1 MAHFT
6 TTDGLHVLFLAK
18 ASEVGLVLRT
28 NDPRRLAGC
37 LRQAMKLPAAQG
49 AELGDLQIRLS
60 PFAEGDIIVV
70 NKHIKLGQGLQ
81 AEPSAAELIDE
92 VLS

>member
-1 MAHFT
+1 MPHFT

-28 NDPRRLAGC
+28 NDPRRAAAC
-37 LRQAMKLPAAQG
+37 LRQAIKLPEAQG

-70 NKHIKLGQGLQ
+70 NRHIKLGQGLQ
-81 AEPSAAELIDE
+81 ATPTASDILDE
-92 VLS
+92 ILS